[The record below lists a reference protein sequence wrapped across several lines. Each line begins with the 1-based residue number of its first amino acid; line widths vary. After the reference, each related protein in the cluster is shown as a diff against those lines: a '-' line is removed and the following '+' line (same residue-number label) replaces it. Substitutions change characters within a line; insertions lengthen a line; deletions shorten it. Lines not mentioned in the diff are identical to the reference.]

1 MGLTGVGVEIGVEYG
16 KNAEIILSASSLSKL
31 VLVDAWRYIEGHD
44 AMGFGTGYGNWDD
57 IYSECVCRMEKFGD
71 RSEIMRMTSSEAAS
85 HFIDGHFDFVYID
98 ANHMSPYVDEDLSLW
113 FNKVRDGGIIGGHDY
128 YNRKIDGVFQCDVRS
143 VVDKFFSNNKTDV
156 FVTEDEVPSWY
167 ALKKAA

>member
-1 MGLTGVGVEIGVEYG
+1 MKLEELKSRDNIGFVLNRMGLTGVGVEYG

-71 RSEIMRMTSSEAAS
+71 RSET
-85 HFIDGHFDFVYID
+85 G
-98 ANHMSPYVDEDLSLW
+98 
-113 FNKVRDGGIIGGHDY
+113 
-128 YNRKIDGVFQCDVRS
+128 RK
-143 VVDKFFSNNKTDV
+143 
-156 FVTEDEVPSWY
+156 
-167 ALKKAA
+167 